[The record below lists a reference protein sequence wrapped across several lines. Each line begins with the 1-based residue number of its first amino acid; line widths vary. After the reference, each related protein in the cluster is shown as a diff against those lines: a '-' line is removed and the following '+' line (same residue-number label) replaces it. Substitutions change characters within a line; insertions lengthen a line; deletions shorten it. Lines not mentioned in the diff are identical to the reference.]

1 MFAIVNPFPNS
12 AVNLSDI
19 NSMGLCNKRTI
30 KNANTIVCGL
40 ISGGDGGILK
50 ILITALNQDAFVFQ
64 IP

>member
-1 MFAIVNPFPNS
+1 
-12 AVNLSDI
+12 
-19 NSMGLCNKRTI
+19 MGLCNKRTI

-50 ILITALNQDAFVFQ
+50 ILIIALNQDAFVFQ